1 MVQSTFSGVR
11 QVSNTNSLLQLAN
24 TLNNYATP
32 ALNEYA
38 RYKGEKITEETDRTA
53 ELKARSTS
61 AKSYSDAVAN
71 GELDGTQSP
80 YWQSV
85 YDNVKGKNHGIQ
97 FGVTKT
103 TALNEW
109 IQNNITEDPN
119 WEDKDGTQ
127 LFEWS
132 SQYDVDYFK
141 NTLEKESN
149 FFKKGLDGLVGQTN
163 ANLGQSYTAYIK
175 ERQHTLLKKNLENV
189 ILNAIEMDIKIFSTD
204 DAEQVEGETVANE
217 LYRVI
222 TTEGSNAKLL
232 AGLKGDEFNSIVL
245 GAAQSAIAKYAV
257 VGDPNA
263 NFDMAFSILD
273 KIEEYKRPN
282 GSNLFNSETKK
293 QWADLKQT
301 LYGEQERHE
310 NYLNQQR
317 KEVLQDDFVQN
328 EISKLRNGF
337 TGGALAQYDPLA
349 TEKANLAED
358 AYKKIMLDWIRQ
370 NNPDLDTEEGD
381 FDMQTYA
388 NELSSTLSDYYKIR
402 HGEDVKVFDI
412 KAWRYKQETQRI
424 QNIPL
429 QFNTKDE
436 ANFHIQ
442 YFNET
447 GKGFIRD
454 MMDMY
459 GIEDPMTFFAQQE
472 LMMQRAG
479 WFNQTTTEE

>member
-11 QVSNTNSLLQLAN
+11 QVSNTNSLLELAS

-32 ALNEYA
+32 ALNAYA
-38 RYKGEKITEETDRTA
+38 SYKGEKITEETDRTA

-61 AKSYSDAVAN
+61 AKSYAEAVAN

-85 YDNVKGKNHGIQ
+85 YDNVKGKNHGIE
-97 FGVTKT
+97 FGITKQN
-103 TALNEW
+103 ALNEW
-109 IQNNITEDPN
+109 IQNNIAEDPN
-119 WEDKDGTQ
+119 WEDKDGAQ
-127 LFEWS
+127 FFEWS

-141 NTLEKESN
+141 NTLDKESK

-189 ILNAIEMDIKIFSTD
+189 ILNAIESDLKITSTD
-204 DAEQVEGETVANE
+204 DAEVVEGETLVDE

-282 GSNLFNSETKK
+282 GSDLFNSESKK
-293 QWADLKQT
+293 QWADLRQA
-301 LYGEQERHE
+301 LYGERERHE
-310 NYLNQQR
+310 AFLDQQR
-317 KEVLQDDFVQN
+317 KEVLQDKFITN
-328 EISKLRNGF
+328 SIKRLKNGF
-337 TGGALAQYDPLA
+337 TGGALAAYDA
-349 TEKANLAED
+349 QAQEKADFAED
-358 AYKKIMLDWIRQ
+358 AFSKIMLDWVRV
-370 NNPDLDTEEGD
+370 NNPDLDTEEGNLE
-381 FDMQTYA
+381 MQHFA
-388 NELSSTLSDYYKIR
+388 NELENEISGYYKIR
-402 HGEDVKVFDI
+402 YGEDVKIFDL
-412 KAWRYKQETQRI
+412 KAWKYKHESQRI

-429 QFNTKDE
+429 QFSSKDE
-436 ANFHIQ
+436 ADLHISI
-442 YFNET
+442 FNDT
-447 GKGFIRD
+447 GKGIIRD
-454 MMDMY
+454 VMDLY
-459 GIEDPMTFFAQQE
+459 GIEDPRTLFAQQQL
-472 LMMQRAG
+472 LMLKAG
-479 WFNQTTTEE
+479 WLADNTTEE